1 MLNVYPPLA
10 AESHR
15 FAAVETGCHLLGPR
29 ERAAAAAGNAAPAP
43 RGPVPP
49 AGGRTR
55 GRGQGGRRSGG
66 PALECSFLG
75 PERLRTGVEDS
86 SGWGFAPLP
95 PPHPR
100 APFQALSGRFQNRAG
115 KFKAQRGACA
125 VGRGQWKKMKARNVS
140 RAFLTRQ
147 TADTCG
153 VSTDSFKDGVTVTR
167 VLRRLLRCV
176 TRDPARG
183 EEKAYFLGWCVFK
196 TGRRAVISWV

>member
-1 MLNVYPPLA
+1 MFTPLWLRSLTA
-10 AESHR
+10 LR
-15 FAAVETGCHLLGPR
+15 RWRQAVTCWGLGSARRRRPGAQPRLLGDR
-29 ERAAAAAGNAAPAP
+29 SRRRAAGRGDAG
-43 RGPVPP
+43 R
-49 AGGRTR
+49 AGG
-55 GRGQGGRRSGG
+55 GGGG

-183 EEKAYFLGWCVFK
+183 EEKAYFLRWCVFK

>member
-1 MLNVYPPLA
+1 M
-10 AESHR
+10 R
-15 FAAVETGCHLLGPR
+15 RWRQAVTCWGLGSARRRRPGTQRRLLGDR
-29 ERAAAAAGNAAPAP
+29 SRRRAAGRGDAG
-43 RGPVPP
+43 R
-49 AGGRTR
+49 AGG
-55 GRGQGGRRSGG
+55 GGGG